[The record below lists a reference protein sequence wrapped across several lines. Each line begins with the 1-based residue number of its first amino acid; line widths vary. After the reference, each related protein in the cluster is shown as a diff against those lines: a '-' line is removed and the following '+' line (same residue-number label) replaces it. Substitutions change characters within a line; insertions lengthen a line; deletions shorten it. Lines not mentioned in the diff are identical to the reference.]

1 MDRSTPAVSV
11 RGLSKVY
18 GRGLFGGGGFRAV
31 DELTLEVGRGQVFGL
46 LGPNGAGKTTLVKM
60 LLGLA
65 RPTSGEAQLL
75 GAPVGDPLVRRK
87 IGYLPEGHRFPPYLT
102 GVQMLNLFG
111 EMCGCERDKL
121 ARRVPEVLEL
131 VGMRDA
137 AKRKLREFS
146 KGMTQRMGLAQAL
159 IHEPELIILDEPTDG
174 VDPVGRAAVRQ
185 IVQGLKERGVTV
197 FINSHLLQEVE
208 LICDRVVIMVKGKL
222 VREGAIEDLTPRN
235 GRYRF
240 ELASVPSNLR
250 VILGDLGA
258 GFEAHERGFELQ
270 LSDAELDQCV
280 DLLRAAGVSIR
291 GILARRLNLEQA
303 FIQLVKAQQQGGAK

>member
-31 DELTLEVGRGQVFGL
+31 DGLTLEVGRGQVFGL

-65 RPTSGEAQLL
+65 RPTSGEARLL
-75 GAPVGDPLVRRK
+75 GAPVGDTLVRRK

-185 IVQGLKERGVTV
+185 IVQSLKERGVTV

-222 VREGAIEDLTPRN
+222 VREGAIEELTPRN

-240 ELASVPSNLR
+240 ELASVPANLR
-250 VILGDLGA
+250 VVLGDLGA

-280 DLLRAAGVSIR
+280 DLLRGAGVSIR